1 MEQQAN
7 ATCGD
12 DTQCLFDVAA
22 TGMLDIGQV
31 SVDTGN
37 EIEEDLQLQI
47 PGIYTKNTGQL
58 VAIIIIIIMYNN
70 VMGFSKRNHV

>member
-1 MEQQAN
+1 
-7 ATCGD
+7 
-12 DTQCLFDVAA
+12 
-22 TGMLDIGQV
+22 MLDIGQV